1 MTDNVYDYCRMVGYS
16 NKNNSCYNC
25 NNNNSNN
32 IHSPVLSPHSPS
44 QALGLF
50 FPFSQ
55 TVCILLSNLKANSV
69 EVFFLHNRFIPF
81 VCVFGSHFWCLYGRP
96 DSIYLSIQFRKI
108 SQIFYIF
115 QKITELSVNGLSA
128 FIAGS
133 VFSWVSVVLPWMH
146 IHDERKNSNKNNKQ

>member
-1 MTDNVYDYCRMVGYS
+1 MIIAEWLDILTKTMHTYH
-16 NKNNSCYNC
+16 NC

-32 IHSPVLSPHSPS
+32 IHSTVLFPTSPLRPW
-44 QALGLF
+44 GY

-55 TVCILLSNLKANSV
+55 TAFKSKFGWGFFFITTALFRLFVYSVPTFGVCMADQT
-69 EVFFLHNRFIPF
+69 
-81 VCVFGSHFWCLYGRP
+81 LY
-96 DSIYLSIQFRKI
+96 IYPSIQFRKI